1 MGCVLGQGMVL
12 HVKLVS
18 CTPAAIS
25 GRAMSGRGIDLDKA
39 RYLHVILAPSH
50 GRDLYLTRRLRTAPT
65 GPRPR
70 RRNLLAPPAGA
81 LSTNVGFPV
90 TTRGGDP
97 RGLTGSGFTIGDN
110 TKVIPEQKACA
121 HHGITKLLTS
131 RPHRPPECRFGGIEH
146 VACYHRLVRIGRRP
160 VGVCQCSGCH
170 GAIVRNMEPQAC
182 LQRPP
187 PDISSNYS
195 DMCMQE
201 PNNMELTCLSTAA
214 AHRRVQK
221 RSGRHGGVGHN
232 IESPRTVHGTP
243 TPGRD
248 SRFNGWHGDES
259 NVDSQACPP
268 QTLPRPLQS
277 LAQGEARRHNLHGCA
292 GGCFLTPLGPP
303 PTLSTVTIHHRR
315 PTIPRVFTI
324 FTIHVIYHHVT
335 VHHRKTNYPAKKP
348 A

>member
-1 MGCVLGQGMVL
+1 MRCVLGQGMVL

-18 CTPAAIS
+18 CTPGAIS
-25 GRAMSGRGIDLDKA
+25 GRAISGGIDLDKA

-97 RGLTGSGFTIGDN
+97 RGLMGSGFTIGDN

-187 PDISSNYS
+187 RTFPPIQYS
-195 DMCMQE
+195 DMACRSQTTF
-201 PNNMELTCLSTAA
+201 TCLSTA
-214 AHRRVQK
+214 
-221 RSGRHGGVGHN
+221 
-232 IESPRTVHGTP
+232 
-243 TPGRD
+243 
-248 SRFNGWHGDES
+248 
-259 NVDSQACPP
+259 
-268 QTLPRPLQS
+268 
-277 LAQGEARRHNLHGCA
+277 
-292 GGCFLTPLGPP
+292 GPP
-303 PTLSTVTIHHRR
+303 PPCPET
-315 PTIPRVFTI
+315 
-324 FTIHVIYHHVT
+324 
-335 VHHRKTNYPAKKP
+335 
-348 A
+348 